1 MSSRSPRHGSLQFW
15 PRKRAKKYLPSVNWN
30 NISGKNLKGFIAY
43 KAGMT
48 SLVVL
53 DSTPHSMSKGKKI
66 VIPATILECPPLKIY
81 SVRLYKNGI
90 VAKEIHAENPEKEM
104 KRKIK
109 FAKAKKHK
117 MEDIKA
123 EDYDDVRL
131 IVYSQVKKTGLKKT
145 PDVSEIGIGGN
156 MEEKLAFAREHMNK
170 EISVLDVL
178 QKGQLI
184 DLRGLTKGKGLV
196 GPVKRMGITLKSHKS
211 EKGQR
216 RPGSIG
222 PWHPARTTFRVA
234 MAGQMGMFTR
244 VIYNN
249 KIVAIGKAEG
259 KFNGI
264 KNYGDIKTDYVL
276 VRGSVQGP
284 AKRQL
289 IITNPLR
296 ETKRQKKK
304 IFEVI
309 EK

>member
-1 MSSRSPRHGSLQFW
+1 M
-15 PRKRAKKYLPSVNWN
+15 
-30 NISGKNLKGFIAY
+30 KGFIAY

-53 DSTPHSMSKGKKI
+53 DNTAHSMSKGKKI

-90 VAKEIHAENPEKEM
+90 VAKEIHAENPDKEM

-109 FAKAKKHK
+109 FAKVKKHK
-117 MEDIKA
+117 MEDVKA
-123 EDYDDVRL
+123 EDFDDVRL

-145 PDVSEIGIGGN
+145 PDVSEIGIGGS

-244 VIYNN
+244 AIYNN
-249 KIVAIGKAEG
+249 KVIALGKAEG

-264 KNYGDIKTDYVL
+264 KNYGDVKTDYIL

-304 IFEVI
+304 AYEVVA
-309 EK
+309 